1 MSDVRALAEAFLA
14 ALAANDLVQYEQV
27 LADDAGLRIWRW
39 DGSEAYRPRERAA
52 LRLIDEWSAWPDAK
66 IEMFNLLTD
75 GNRAAI
81 EFRIQATESERYIE
95 HNRSAF
101 LNVAEGKIQSI
112 DLYCAEPLPSARRK
126 GWIAP
131 ATMTDQ
137 ELRQLFDSYQWIF
150 DIREWIPPNIAGKQ
164 SARLLRAGSGDRH
177 PGSNF
182 VVGLVTTP
190 EAADALIAET
200 MAFHSE
206 RDIGFQWSVSP
217 YDKPTDL
224 GQRLEQH
231 GMVLAGDNLI
241 MARIGLDDLEIPTH
255 PDVVIEV
262 LNGSDDQAIEAAYQV
277 FGESFHY
284 TGEQLD
290 ERRAGFFE
298 RIKDSAYH
306 EQETNYLARI
316 GSTPVGAAAIRYEGG
331 LAFLGGAATVPAYR
345 SRKIYSTLLRRR
357 LEDARARGYHV
368 SAIYAGPM
376 SRRVVSR
383 YGFKE
388 YARLQIY
395 GWMPEIDMDVMRSL
409 VPND

>member
-1 MSDVRALAEAFLA
+1 MSDVKALANAFLA
-14 ALAANDLVQYEQV
+14 ALAANDTVPYEQV
-27 LADDAGLRIWRW
+27 LAEDAGLRIWRW
-39 DGSEAYRPRERAA
+39 DGSEAYRPRGRAA
-52 LRLIDEWSAWPDAK
+52 LRLIEEWAAWPDAK
-66 IEMFNLLTD
+66 IELISLLAD
-75 GNRAAI
+75 DRRAAL
-81 EFRIQATESERYIE
+81 EFRIQATENGRYIE

-101 LNVAEGKIQSI
+101 LDIADGKIQSI
-112 DLYCAEPLPSARRK
+112 DLYCAEPVPSARRK

-137 ELRQLFDSYQWIF
+137 ELRQLFDSYQWVF

-182 VVGLVTTP
+182 VIGFVARP
-190 EAADALIAET
+190 EESDARIAEII
-200 MAFHSE
+200 AFHRE
-206 RDIGFQWSVSP
+206 RNIGFQWTVGP
-217 YDKPTDL
+217 YDRPIDL

-231 GMVLAGDNLI
+231 GLVLAGDNLI
-241 MARIGLDDLEIPTH
+241 MARIGLDDLDIPTN

-262 LNGSDDQAIEAAYQV
+262 LDGLDDQAIEAAYQV

-284 TGEQLD
+284 TSEQFD

-298 RIKDSAYH
+298 RIKDSAYR
-306 EQETNYLARI
+306 EQETSYLARI
-316 GSTPVGAAAIRYEGG
+316 GSTPVGAATIRFEGG
-331 LAFLGGAATVPAYR
+331 LALLGGAATVPAYR

-357 LEDARARGYHV
+357 LEDARARGYHI

-376 SRRVVSR
+376 SRRVVGR

-388 YARLQIY
+388 YGRSQVY
-395 GWMPEIDMDVMRSL
+395 GWMPEIDMDVIRSL